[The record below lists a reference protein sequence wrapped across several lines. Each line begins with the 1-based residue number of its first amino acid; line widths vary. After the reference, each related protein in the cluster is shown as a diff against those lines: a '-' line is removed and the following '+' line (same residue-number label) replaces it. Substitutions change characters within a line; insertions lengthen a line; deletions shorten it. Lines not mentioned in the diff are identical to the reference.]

1 MIKDLMH
8 ELNGRRDGGRGN
20 EGFHAMTQRILELVP
35 WKETTDLR
43 SGDA

>member
-8 ELNGRRDGGRGN
+8 ELNGRRHGGRDN
-20 EGFHAMTQRILELVP
+20 EGFQAMTQSILELVP